1 MAPLKKSPTKSSM
14 LRIEYCADGE
24 SVSDFAVEEW
34 FEKAKAGGD
43 FKVSNE
49 IPIIRV
55 RVAVNE
61 GALSREDVLIVFRDM
76 EQIPTTNGRLHHWP
90 DGFCD
95 TFEKLLERLL

>member
-14 LRIEYCADGE
+14 LRIEYCAEGE
-24 SVSDFAVEEW
+24 VVSDFAIEEW
-34 FEKAKAGGD
+34 FDKVKGGGD
-43 FKVSNE
+43 FKVSVE
-49 IPIIRV
+49 MAVTRV

-61 GALSREDVLIVFRDM
+61 GDLSHEDVVIVFRDM
-76 EQIPTTNGRLHHWP
+76 EQAPTINGRLHRWP